1 MLFAAGMGI
10 GLVFFGMTE
19 PLMHFTDP
27 RPDVAAANPTQAEA
41 AQSALATTFLHWGLQ
56 PWAIYAVVGVAVALA
71 IHRRGR
77 PLALRWA
84 FEPLIGERRVR
95 GGWGHLIDNIALI
108 GTVFGVAT
116 SLGLGVTQM
125 SAGLRA
131 LGIVPEDSPWLEYAM
146 IGAVT
151 CVVLY
156 TVVSGVERGMKWL
169 SNTNLILAAGL
180 LLLGVLGAAW
190 VQPQGWGRWM
200 QAPSAE
206 QAQAHGE
213 PIVVTAMAALPMTD
227 RQSAVAAH
235 AAQPDAGAAVLAGGA
250 SALAPMA
257 AENTTTSSPTTCTQQ
272 KALSSNQVSAAC
284 SSAF

>member
-1 MLFAAGMGI
+1 M
-10 GLVFFGMTE
+10 
-19 PLMHFTDP
+19 
-27 RPDVAAANPTQAEA
+27 
-41 AQSALATTFLHWGLQ
+41 
-56 PWAIYAVVGVAVALA
+56 AVALA

-156 TVVSGVERGMKWL
+156 TVVSRKIAVPPRMPNQTMQTRVGTSSTPAMNSRTVRPREMRAMKMPTNGVQD
-169 SNTNLILAAGL
+169 IH
-180 LLLGVLGAAW
+180 
-190 VQPQGWGRWM
+190 QPQ
-200 QAPSAE
+200 
-206 QAQAHGE
+206 
-213 PIVVTAMAALPMTD
+213 
-227 RQSAVAAH
+227 
-235 AAQPDAGAAVLAGGA
+235 
-250 SALAPMA
+250 
-257 AENTTTSSPTTCTQQ
+257 
-272 KALSSNQVSAAC
+272 
-284 SSAF
+284 